1 MLPMDTRWKP
11 AVTVATVIERD
22 GAFLVVEED
31 TPEGVRL
38 NQPAGH
44 LEPGESL
51 VAAAV
56 RETLEETAHAFEP
69 AGLLG
74 VYMSRF
80 PGRNGEPDRSYLR
93 FAFVGD
99 VTGPDLTRPLDACI
113 RRAFWISADA
123 LRARQAEHRSPLM
136 QQCVDD
142 YLAAR
147 AAGRPWI
154 SLDALY
160 THPSVIG
167 LA

>member
-1 MLPMDTRWKP
+1 MDTRWKP
-11 AVTVATVIERD
+11 AVTVAAVIERN

-51 VAAAV
+51 VDAAV
-56 RETLEETAHAFEP
+56 RETLEETACEFRP
-69 AGLLG
+69 VGLLG

-80 PGRNGEPDRSYLR
+80 AGRSGEPDRAYLR

-99 VTGPDLTRPLDACI
+99 VSGPDPARTLDAGI
-113 RRAFWISADA
+113 RRAFWISATA

-147 AAGRPWI
+147 EAGRPWI

-160 THPSVIG
+160 THPNAIG
-167 LA
+167 PA

>member
-1 MLPMDTRWKP
+1 MDTRWKP
-11 AVTVATVIERD
+11 AVTVAAVIERD
-22 GAFLVVEED
+22 GKFLVVEED

-56 RETLEETAHAFEP
+56 RETLEETAHAFRP

-74 VYMSRF
+74 VYLTRF
-80 PGRNGEPDRSYLR
+80 AGRAGEPERTYLR

-99 VTGPDLTRPLDACI
+99 ASGPDPSRQLDAGI
-113 RRAFWISADA
+113 RRAFWISADD
-123 LRARQAEHRSPLM
+123 LRDRQAEHRSPLM

-142 YLAAR
+142 YVAAQ
-147 AAGRPWI
+147 AAGRPWMP
-154 SLDALY
+154 LEGLY
-160 THPSVIG
+160 THPNAIG
-167 LA
+167 PA